1 MSQDW
6 MLEEEL
12 ARARLAASS
21 LARVGAFLAPYKRE
35 VAAALAMEVLWC
47 LSHLA
52 GPLLVQRGIDRYLG
66 RADLGAL
73 AGLAALYALNTLGRA
88 WLVGLELKLLTGS
101 GQRVVGDIRRAVFD
115 HVQGLC
121 MGFFDRTQQGRVIA
135 RVDRDVDALERS
147 LVWGPVTV
155 LSATL
160 VLAFALAAM
169 AHYDARLALV
179 VFACVPTL
187 VLSSEV
193 FRRAG
198 IAAYRRTRADMS
210 RVTAHYAESINGM
223 RVIQASGRE
232 AESVAAGRGLI
243 QAVRTSALNAVG
255 VWSAYLPVVNLHY
268 GLSGAAV
275 LFWGGRLVLSGELSV
290 GALVAFLMLL
300 EHVFQ
305 PIEELGDLY
314 NELLSAQAA
323 AERVFQVLD
332 TEPTV
337 RERAGARDVAALG
350 GRVEFDGVRL
360 RYAAGAPWALDGVS
374 FAVEPGQTV
383 ALVGHTGAGKSTVV
397 SLLCRFYDVT
407 EGAVR
412 LDGVD
417 VRELTL
423 ATLRRNI
430 GVIPQDGFLFSGSV
444 FENLRFG
451 RPEASDAELT
461 DAARALGAHELL
473 SALPQGYATEVGE
486 RGSRLSH
493 GQRQAVCYV
502 RALLAEPRI
511 LILDEATS
519 SLDSASERTLQ
530 GALRRLSAGRT
541 TFVVAHRLSTIR
553 TADRILVFSGGKV
566 VEEGAHAA
574 LLERGGAY
582 ARLHA
587 DAFSTPAGWLEA

>member
-6 MLEEEL
+6 KLEEEL
-12 ARARLAASS
+12 AQARLDASS
-21 LARVGAFLAPYKRE
+21 LARVGRFLAPYKRE
-35 VAAALAMEVLWC
+35 VATALALEVLWC

-52 GPLLVQRGIDRYLG
+52 GPLMVQRGIDRYLG
-66 RADLGAL
+66 TQELGSL
-73 AGLAALYALNTLGRA
+73 AALAALYAVNTLGRA
-88 WLVGLELKLLTGS
+88 WLVGYELKLLTGS

-147 LVWGPVTV
+147 LIWGPVTA
-155 LSATL
+155 LSAGL
-160 VLAFALAAM
+160 VLTFALVAM
-169 AHYDARLALV
+169 ARYDWRLALT

-187 VLSSEV
+187 VLSTEV

-210 RVTAHYAESINGM
+210 LVTAHYAESINGM

-243 QAVRTSALNAVG
+243 QAVRASALSAVR
-255 VWSAYLPVVNLHY
+255 VWSAYLPVVNFHY

-275 LFWGGRLVLSGELSV
+275 LFLGGRMVLAGDLTV

-332 TEPTV
+332 TQPTV
-337 RERAGARDVAALG
+337 RERAGALSLPSLG
-350 GRVEFDGVRL
+350 GTVEFAGVRL
-360 RYAAGAPWALDGVS
+360 RYVAGAPWALDDVS
-374 FAVEPGQTV
+374 FSVRPGQTV
-383 ALVGHTGAGKSTVV
+383 ALVGHTGAGKSSVV
-397 SLLCRFYDVT
+397 SLLCRFYDAT

-417 VRELTL
+417 VRDLTL
-423 ATLRRNI
+423 KTLRRNI
-430 GVIPQDGFLFSGSV
+430 GVIPQDGFLFSGTV
-444 FENLRFG
+444 VENLRFG
-451 RPEASDAELT
+451 RPEATDAELMG
-461 DAARALGAHELL
+461 AARALGAHELL
-473 SALPQGYATEVGE
+473 SALPQGYDTPVGE

-530 GALRRLSAGRT
+530 EALRRLSAGRT

-553 TADRILVFSGGKV
+553 TADRILVFAGGKV
-566 VEEGAHAA
+566 VEDGTHAA
-574 LLERGGAY
+574 LLTQGGAY

>member
-12 ARARLAASS
+12 ARARLDASS
-21 LARVGAFLAPYKRE
+21 LARVAAFLAPYKRQ
-35 VAAALAMEVLWC
+35 VGIALAMEILWC

-52 GPLLVQRGIDRYLG
+52 GPLMVQRGIDHYLG
-66 RADLGAL
+66 TEQLGAL
-73 AGLAALYALNTLGRA
+73 AGLSALYALNTLGRA

-101 GQRVVGDIRRAVFD
+101 GQRVVSDIRRAVFD

-160 VLAFALAAM
+160 VLLFALAAM
-169 AHYDARLALV
+169 SHYDVRLAFV

-187 VLSSEV
+187 ILSSEV

-210 RVTAHYAESINGM
+210 LVTAHYAESINGM

-232 AESVAAGRGLI
+232 AENVATGRGLI
-243 QAVRTSALNAVG
+243 EAVRTSALSAVG

-275 LFWGGRLVLSGELSV
+275 LFLGGRLVMSGDMSV

-332 TEPTV
+332 TQPTV
-337 RERAGARDVAALG
+337 REREGALTLPSLT

-360 RYAAGAPWALDGVS
+360 RYAESSPLALDGVS
-374 FAVEPGQTV
+374 FVAEPGQTV

-397 SLLCRFYDVT
+397 SLLCRFYDAT

-417 VRELTL
+417 VRDLTL

-430 GVIPQDGFLFSGSV
+430 GVIPQDGFLFSGTV

-451 RPEASDAELT
+451 RPEATDAELLG
-461 DAARALGAHELL
+461 AARALGAHELL
-473 SALPQGYATEVGE
+473 SALPQGYETAVGE
-486 RGSRLSH
+486 RGGRLSH
-493 GQRQAVCYV
+493 GQRQVVCYV

-530 GALRRLSAGRT
+530 EALRRLSAGRT

-553 TADRILVFSGGKV
+553 SADRILVFAGGKV
-566 VEEGAHAA
+566 VEDGTHAS
-574 LLERGGAY
+574 LLAAGGAY
-582 ARLHA
+582 ARLNA
-587 DAFSTPAGWLEA
+587 DALTPTGWLDA